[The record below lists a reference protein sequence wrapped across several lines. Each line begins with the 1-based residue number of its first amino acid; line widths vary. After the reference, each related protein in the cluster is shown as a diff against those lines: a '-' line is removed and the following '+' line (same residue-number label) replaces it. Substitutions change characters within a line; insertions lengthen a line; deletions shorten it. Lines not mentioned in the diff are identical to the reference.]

1 MSSASPR
8 RRDRQRRHA
17 DQSIVVDR
25 VLVPTTI
32 GEVVDAVR
40 SHPGPVS
47 IGGGRFSQGGQTA
60 TERALQIDMRRFD
73 DVLAFSKER
82 KEITVQAGITWRKI
96 QDYIDP
102 YDLSVRIMQTYANFT
117 VGGSLSVNVH
127 GRYVG
132 QGRWC
137 SRSDPSASFSPTARW
152 SRPAPR
158 RTPRSSTAPSEAMA
172 RWA

>member
-1 MSSASPR
+1 
-8 RRDRQRRHA
+8 
-17 DQSIVVDR
+17 
-25 VLVPTTI
+25 VPTTI

-117 VGGSLSVNVH
+117 VGGSLVTVH

-132 QGRWC
+132 QGRLV
-137 SRSDPSASFSPTARW
+137 RSVRSIRLVLADGTLVEASPTKNPEIFYGAIG
-152 SRPAPR
+152 
-158 RTPRSSTAPSEAMA
+158 AMA